1 MRDRI
6 QEVNSVIDCLN
17 EMYYPDVH
25 HDFGDATVAQRA
37 CQHSLFQQLS
47 QLPKSRDTCTER
59 EAVQELLRC
68 TATYEEDGCMNTV
81 QAYDRDLV
89 SLPEVGGVPVD
100 LAQVLD
106 PAGRD
111 FVVDPVAHMML
122 DEEEWGHVVEQGDF
136 VRPYMD
142 SRLQHDP
149 VLYGQF
155 VKDLYEKGML
165 SFTAQPLEIVPPF
178 FVRKKNGRLRLILD
192 CRAVNLRFKRPPP
205 LALGAGTSWA
215 QVSLPVGEKLF
226 VAQSDIKDY
235 FYSLAL
241 PAELQRYFCMPAVSL
256 SMLQALGISDD
267 LDMHCDSEGLVF
279 PMLRVIPMGWSW
291 AMWLSQRV
299 HQHLCLEA
307 SGLDISRV
315 VVEGKAAPDI
325 SDGEVILIPYA
336 DNLNVAGIDECRV
349 QLIKN
354 QIVAELRRVGF
365 RVHEE
370 MEASCLAQSLGF
382 LLDGERG
389 IISPVPDRLRKVR
402 LALNWLSRQPRVR
415 GREVERL
422 LGHCIHFML
431 LRRELLSIFRSLYDF
446 IYSSYH
452 KRQVLFAAAAKEAR
466 WASHLLGLCS
476 CDLKRPWSQNVT
488 ASDASLSGIAVCK
501 TEWPV
506 MDVAQI
512 GRQRESWRYKYKSK
526 PAPRKSALNSLDPFE
541 DVLTVKP
548 EPVQAEDPFE
558 LNDLFEEVP
567 EELMN
572 PDHWHEVFA
581 VHMQHAEHI
590 TLLEGRGIV
599 AALRHKF
606 RSVAEFGMKH
616 LHFNDNMSMVLL
628 CSKGRSGA
636 FPMLRVCRRICSLLL
651 ATNCQLL
658 CRWIPSEVN
667 VADKPSRRWEH
678 LRTGNAVGS
687 GSGVKHQIDQAC
699 YPNRTR
705 DARGTY
711 PAVSWNHQEEGAA
724 GEEVSESQAYDSPEG
739 NTGSESCCSTRSPTL
754 QRSDQLGATRGV
766 TPSGAGL
773 CQEDQRFEDLRPPA
787 QAGSSTHP
795 EVRRGLLHVSQL
807 HLRARG
813 RLARR
818 NKVVGS
824 GRRCFPRLWPE
835 RQVTTDQEGTS
846 RLAQGGSPTD
856 SSTNPM
862 AASCSHF
869 HEDVGQTASSL
880 KSGGADHVLSI
891 SEAERVPFPSKERL
905 DEAYARAQTLLPAS
919 SSQRSARGVKS
930 RAFRRKH
937 STGLGDPAMVG
948 AGPGQAGF
956 SRSVPVQSA
965 LLQPGSPLEASI
977 GGLRPSSW
985 TLCSLSA
992 SSCRTQSRPAASSE
1006 ECLGGQ
1012 AAGSMG
1018 SRLISASLRGTRS
1031 GQPRVLPPARH
1042 GAAGINQ
1049 AGRKT
1054 SKGGPKVFLPPE
1066 EIRNGHVVVEL
1077 FSGCAR
1083 FSRACAEK
1091 GYVSIAYDIEYG
1103 DECDLLDPKV
1113 FFRLKRFL
1121 QKHFDIIS
1129 LVWMGTPC
1137 TSWSMARRDDGGPPP
1152 LRDDDQFLMG
1162 FTHLPQRDLDKIQ
1175 VGNQLL
1181 QCTLNFV
1188 RLCNSLALRWVV
1200 ENPFSSRI
1208 WRTRHMR
1215 LLMAAGAD
1223 LHRVDFCAFGTPWKK
1238 STGLLC
1244 SRFPSLL
1251 KIQAFCDP
1259 SCGRCK
1265 FSGKRHIILAGRDHT
1280 GQWMT
1285 RRAQPYPFQLCAQ
1298 IASSLDLE
1306 VHS

>member
-1 MRDRI
+1 MNADASPAFAADAGGVMASTAAEFGAIGGGLIPTSLDSDRWRELFPLPHSFLPERVPGVSTSSRRRRAKVRDRI

-382 LLDGERG
+382 LIDGERG

-548 EPVQAEDPFE
+548 EPGQAEDPFE
-558 LNDLFEEVP
+558 LNEFFEEVP

-705 DARGTY
+705 DAKGTY

-795 EVRRGLLHVSQL
+795 EVDEACCMFLNCIFEQGVDLHEGTKLWAAVADAFPDFGQKDKLPRTRRALQGWHKVDPQRTRPPIPWQL
-807 HLRARG
+807 VAAISMKM
-813 RLARR
+813 LARQR
-818 NKVVGS
+818 V
-824 GRRCFPRLWPE
+824 
-835 RQVTTDQEGTS
+835 
-846 RLAQGGSPTD
+846 
-856 SSTNPM
+856 
-862 AASCSHF
+862 H
-869 HEDVGQTASSL
+869 SSL
-880 KSGGADHVLSI
+880 AVLTMFS
-891 SEAERVPFPSKERL
+891 
-905 DEAYARAQTLLPAS
+905 AY
-919 SSQRSARGVKS
+919 
-930 RAFRRKH
+930 
-937 STGLGDPAMVG
+937 
-948 AGPGQAGF
+948 
-956 SRSVPVQSA
+956 
-965 LLQPGSPLEASI
+965 
-977 GGLRPSSW
+977 LRPS
-985 TLCSLSA
+985 
-992 SSCRTQSRPAASSE
+992 
-1006 ECLGGQ
+1006 ECL
-1012 AAGSMG
+1012 
-1018 SRLISASLRGTRS
+1018 
-1031 GQPRVLPPARH
+1031 
-1042 GAAGINQ
+1042 
-1049 AGRKT
+1049 
-1054 SKGGPKVFLPPE
+1054 
-1066 EIRNGHVVVEL
+1066 
-1077 FSGCAR
+1077 
-1083 FSRACAEK
+1083 
-1091 GYVSIAYDIEYG
+1091 
-1103 DECDLLDPKV
+1103 
-1113 FFRLKRFL
+1113 FL
-1121 QKHFDIIS
+1121 QKSDLMKPMPGHKHYS
-1129 LVWMGTPC
+1129 LHLHP
-1137 TSWSMARRDDGGPPP
+1137 SARQEVSKVGLSDESILLDSVTLPWLGLALDRLDSPDQYLFNLHYSSLAHHWKQALVDLGLQAGHCVLYQLRHAGPSHDRLHH
-1152 LRDDDQFLMG
+1152 LRSALEVKQRGRWAADSSVRRYEAHGRVSQEFYLLPDMVQQESTRLEEKLQREGLKCFC
-1162 FTHLPQRDLDKIQ
+1162 PQR
-1175 VGNQLL
+1175 
-1181 QCTLNFV
+1181 
-1188 RLCNSLALRWVV
+1188 R
-1200 ENPFSSRI
+1200 
-1208 WRTRHMR
+1208 
-1215 LLMAAGAD
+1215 
-1223 LHRVDFCAFGTPWKK
+1223 
-1238 STGLLC
+1238 
-1244 SRFPSLL
+1244 
-1251 KIQAFCDP
+1251 
-1259 SCGRCK
+1259 
-1265 FSGKRHIILAGRDHT
+1265 
-1280 GQWMT
+1280 
-1285 RRAQPYPFQLCAQ
+1285 
-1298 IASSLDLE
+1298 
-1306 VHS
+1306 